1 MIKKYM
7 KMKFRKTLEMHDVVI
22 FFRFVFNN
30 DKICCLQVVL
40 DESLYK

>member
-7 KMKFRKTLEMHDVVI
+7 KMKCKKILQIHDIVI

-30 DKICCLQVVL
+30 DKK
-40 DESLYK
+40 Y